1 MEGDDVSMENE
12 ILSRVNAHE
21 VATLIQE
28 LVQIPTLNPPG
39 LEKAGAEFICQR
51 LQQWGIE
58 AALVPKP
65 YEDRPQVW
73 GRVDGVAKGPTLV
86 LNGHMDVVP
95 EGDVTQWTFPPFE
108 GRIADGRVYGRG
120 SSDMKGGLAAM
131 MTTARIL
138 NQLKEQ
144 LRGTL
149 ILQFAA
155 GEETAEPGTRHLV
168 LSEGLTG
175 EYGIVLEPTGLR
187 VATAEKGLAWF
198 RVTVQGRPV
207 HGSVAEQGINA
218 IEKATRFI
226 GEIKRYNQEVS
237 QRVHP
242 LVGSAKCS
250 VTMIQGGTKEN
261 VIPESCWMILDRR
274 INPEER
280 VDTVEDEIRSILS
293 GLASE
298 DQDFKYT
305 LERTTVYDSAEIPT
319 DAFLAGVVRHHAAQV
334 GGISEQPYG
343 TLFSTDVRNL
353 INDGG
358 MEAITF
364 GPGEPNQPHTF
375 NESIAIGDVVTCIKI
390 LLLTAQELFGSYHG

>member
-1 MEGDDVSMENE
+1 MENE
-12 ILSRVNAHE
+12 ILARVNAQE

-28 LVQIPTLNPPG
+28 LVQIPTRNPPG
-39 LEKAGAEFICQR
+39 LEKVGAEFICQR
-51 LQQWGIE
+51 LQQWGIQ
-58 AALVPKP
+58 AALVPEP

-73 GRVDGVAKGPTLV
+73 GRVDGGAKEPTLV

-95 EGDVTQWTFPPFE
+95 EGDVTQWTYPPFE
-108 GRIADGRVYGRG
+108 GRIANGRVYGRG

-138 NQLKEQ
+138 NEIRER

-149 ILQFAA
+149 ILQFAV
-155 GEETAEPGTRHLV
+155 GEETAEPGTKRLL
-168 LSEGLTG
+168 LSQGLRG
-175 EYGIVLEPTGLR
+175 DYGIVLEPTALR

-198 RVTVQGRPV
+198 RVTLQGRPV

-218 IEKATRFI
+218 IDKAMRFI
-226 GEIKRYNQEVS
+226 SEIKSYNQRIS
-237 QRVHP
+237 QRAHP
-242 LVGSAKCS
+242 LVGCAKCS

-261 VIPESCWMILDRR
+261 VIPESCWVILDRR
-274 INPEER
+274 INPEEQ
-280 VDTVEDEIRSILS
+280 VDTVEDEIRSILG

-298 DQDFKYT
+298 DHDFRYN

-319 DAFLAGVVRHHAAQV
+319 DAFLARVVRKHAARI
-334 GGISEQPYG
+334 GGISQEPYG

-353 INDGG
+353 INDAG

-375 NESIAIGDVVTCIKI
+375 NESIAIDDVVTCIKV
-390 LLLTAQELFGSYHG
+390 LLLTAQELFMGR

>member
-1 MEGDDVSMENE
+1 MENE
-12 ILSRVNAHE
+12 ILARVNAQE

-28 LVQIPTLNPPG
+28 LVQIPTRNPPG

-51 LQQWGIE
+51 LQQWGIQ
-58 AALVPKP
+58 AALVPEP

-73 GRVDGVAKGPTLV
+73 GRVDGGAKEPTLV

-95 EGDVTQWTFPPFE
+95 EGDVTQWTYPPFE
-108 GRIADGRVYGRG
+108 GRIANGRVYGRG

-138 NQLKEQ
+138 NEIRER

-149 ILQFAA
+149 ILQFAV
-155 GEETAEPGTRHLV
+155 GEETAEPGTKRLL
-168 LSEGLTG
+168 LSQGLRG
-175 EYGIVLEPTGLR
+175 DYGIVLEPTALR

-198 RVTVQGRPV
+198 RVTLQGRPV

-218 IEKATRFI
+218 IDKAMRFI
-226 GEIKRYNQEVS
+226 SEIKSYNQRIS
-237 QRVHP
+237 QRAHP
-242 LVGSAKCS
+242 LVGCAKCS

-261 VIPESCWMILDRR
+261 VIPESCWVILDRR
-274 INPEER
+274 INPEEQ
-280 VDTVEDEIRSILS
+280 VDTVEDEIRSILG

-298 DQDFKYT
+298 DHDFRYN

-319 DAFLAGVVRHHAAQV
+319 DAFLARVVRKHAARI
-334 GGISEQPYG
+334 GGISQEPYG

-353 INDGG
+353 INDAG

-375 NESIAIGDVVTCIKI
+375 NESIAIDDVVTCIKV
-390 LLLTAQELFGSYHG
+390 LLLTAQELFMGR

>member
-1 MEGDDVSMENE
+1 MENE

-51 LQQWGIE
+51 LQQWGVE
-58 AALVPKP
+58 AALVPGP

-73 GRVDGVAKGPTLV
+73 GRVDGGGKGPTLV

-95 EGDVTQWTFPPFE
+95 EGDVTQWTYPPFE
-108 GRIADGRVYGRG
+108 GRIVDGRVYGRG

-138 NQLKEQ
+138 NEMKER

-155 GEETAEPGTRHLV
+155 GEETADPGTKHL
-168 LSEGLTG
+168 LSSQGMTG
-175 EYGIVLEPTGLR
+175 DYGIVLEPTGLR

-198 RVTVQGRPV
+198 RVTLQGRPV

-218 IEKATRFI
+218 IEKAMRFI
-226 GEIKRYNQEVS
+226 TEIKDYNQRIS
-237 QRVHP
+237 RRAHP
-242 LVGSAKCS
+242 LVGCAKCS
-250 VTMIQGGTKEN
+250 VTMIRGGTKEN

-274 INPEER
+274 INPEEG
-280 VDTVEDEIRSILS
+280 VDSVEDEIRSLLNR
-293 GLASE
+293 LASR
-298 DQDFKYT
+298 DNDFKYD

-319 DAFLAGVVRHHAAQV
+319 DAFLARVVRGHATRI
-334 GGISEQPYG
+334 GGVSDEPYG

-353 INDGG
+353 IKDAG

-375 NESIAIGDVVTCIKI
+375 NESIAIDDVTTCIKI
-390 LLLTAQELFGSYHG
+390 LLLTAQELFGS